1 VTRLTPPGDVRSPR
15 PADADVVIS
24 TVSSE
29 KAVMS
34 QPSQL
39 PVPSET
45 QLWVSWVLALVT
57 LVALVGA
64 VVVALVLALA

>member
-1 VTRLTPPGDVRSPR
+1 
-15 PADADVVIS
+15 
-24 TVSSE
+24 
-29 KAVMS
+29 MS

-64 VVVALVLALA
+64 VVALVLALA